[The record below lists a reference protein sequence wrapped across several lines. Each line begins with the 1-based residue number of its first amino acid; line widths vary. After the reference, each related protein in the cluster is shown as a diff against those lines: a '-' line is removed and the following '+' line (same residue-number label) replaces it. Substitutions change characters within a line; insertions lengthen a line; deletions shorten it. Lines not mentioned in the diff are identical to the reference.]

1 MAACAVVGLPQ
12 DASCAATL
20 GVAMAMILF
29 RDAVHMTVSPR
40 KDAPMRDEQDTD
52 AEIHPLFAGAP
63 ASTEFRKLRKRL
75 VRETRSVI
83 EDYGMIR
90 PGDRWLVCLSGGKDS
105 YTLLAILHELQWRGL
120 LPVDLLACNLD
131 QGQPGFP
138 ATVLPEFLT
147 QRGVAHRVEYR
158 DTYSIVK
165 DKVPQGRTYCAL
177 CSRLRRGNL
186 YRIAREEGCSAV
198 VLGHHRDD
206 ILETFFMNLFHGG
219 RLATMPPKLLN
230 EDGDLTLLRPL
241 AYVAEQDCDRF
252 ARAMAYPIIP
262 CDLCGSQE
270 GLQRV
275 QVKRMLDEWETRTP
289 GRRNVMFRALMNVR
303 PSHLLDPKLFDFA
316 ALMGGEATKIASN
329 VSDPRDH

>member
-1 MAACAVVGLPQ
+1 ML
-12 DASCAATL
+12 DNS
-20 GVAMAMILF
+20 
-29 RDAVHMTVSPR
+29 D
-40 KDAPMRDEQDTD
+40 DT
-52 AEIHPLFAGAP
+52 EIHALFTGAP
-63 ASTEFRKLRKRL
+63 SSTEFRKLRKRL
-75 VRETRSVI
+75 IRETRSAI
-83 EDYGMIR
+83 DDYGMVR

-105 YTLLAILHELQWRGL
+105 YTLLAILHELKWRGV

-138 ATVLPEFLT
+138 ATVLPGFLSE
-147 QRGVAHRVEYR
+147 RGVEHRIEYQ
-158 DTYSIVK
+158 DTYSIVTA
-165 DKVPQGRTYCAL
+165 KVPQGRTYCAL

-230 EDGDLTLLRPL
+230 EDGDLTVLRPL
-241 AYVAEQDCDRF
+241 AYVAESDCERF
-252 ARAMAYPIIP
+252 ANAMKYPIIP

-275 QVKRMLDEWETRTP
+275 QVKKMLDEWEVRSP
-289 GRRNVMFRALMNVR
+289 GRRQVMFKALMNVR
-303 PSHLLDPKLFDFA
+303 PSHMLDPRLFDFA
-316 ALMGGEATKIASN
+316 SLFPG
-329 VSDPRDH
+329 DPEKDMDPGCDTGIL